1 MKTTTKKLAMT
12 NSEYETMLF
21 GFYMRWCESVTIN
34 NRQFQMVLANSGINA
49 WFLMELAKCEAE
61 FHQLT
66 DRYIETATTLDMQTC
81 YNSCTFGMF
90 NLRPMAL
97 LERVKA
103 KGSLAFQSN
112 GIPVFNA
119 LNQN

>member
-1 MKTTTKKLAMT
+1 MTTTQKLTM
-12 NSEYETMLF
+12 NDFEYEMMLF

-34 NRQFQMVLANSGINA
+34 NRQFQMVLANSSINA

-66 DRYIETATTLDMQTC
+66 ARYVETATARDLMIC
-81 YNSCTFGMF
+81 YHNCTFRMF
-90 NLRPMAL
+90 NLRPIAL
-97 LERVKA
+97 LEAIKP
-103 KGSLAFQSN
+103 KETLAFQSN
-112 GIPVFNA
+112 GIPVNA